1 MRLRATAIQRGLRY
15 TGDAHGFS
23 SRHIFFRHAPATV
36 AWIRISKKTVARAPE
51 TAFDFLEIREHE
63 LENQRQLAAVLVGRK
78 RTRRLR
84 KARFVS
90 LESLRRE
97 ARRIFHLQLHMPDL
111 RADDQPKYRHQQ
123 ERKRDTDDHDEQ
135 PEAKKRRTERRSHIC
150 ILMALPRNPT
160 VRGSL

>member
-1 MRLRATAIQRGLRY
+1 MKPNILPAQSHEAGDEQRGA
-15 TGDAHGFS
+15 GKQSD
-23 SRHIFFRHAPATV
+23 
-36 AWIRISKKTVARAPE
+36 
-51 TAFDFLEIREHE
+51 
-63 LENQRQLAAVLVGRK
+63 RK
-78 RTRRLR
+78 RNPR
-84 KARFVS
+84 AD
-90 LESLRRE
+90 E

-111 RADDQPKYRHQQ
+111 RADAQPKYRHQQ